1 VRALWGVGTVS
12 EYLWF
17 SQNHRD
23 MSVQFGD
30 DAGFDFEF
38 YCERCG
44 DTWRSG
50 YEPYGL
56 GRATGWLRRAGN
68 MASGVTS
75 NIGWDVASAADGL
88 AQTGW
93 HKARDA
99 AFQRAIT
106 KAGEHFHRCAR
117 SHHHVCDQC
126 WNADRGLCLDC
137 APDVQS
143 EVEEAR
149 AQGLVAAARSTAY
162 AVGEQQAQTVEVQAE
177 KQLVCP
183 QCNAETHG
191 AKFCPEC
198 GHKQGGPAVCRSCEQ
213 PVPAAAK
220 FCPECGAAA

>member
-1 VRALWGVGTVS
+1 VS

-23 MSVQFGD
+23 LSVQYGD

-50 YEPYGL
+50 YEKYGL

-68 MASGVTS
+68 MAGGVAG
-75 NIGWDVASAADGL
+75 NIGWDVASTAEGL
-88 AQTGW
+88 AQSGW

-99 AFQRAIT
+99 AFQKATT

-117 SHHHVCDQC
+117 CHHHVCDQC
-126 WNADRGLCLDC
+126 WATDRGLCRDC
-137 APDVQS
+137 APDVQA
-143 EVEEAR
+143 EVEQAR
-149 AQGLVAAARSTAY
+149 TSGLIDKARSNAY
-162 AVGEQQAQTVEVQAE
+162 AVGEQQAQTVEVATE
-177 KQLVCP
+177 KQLVCL
-183 QCNAETHG
+183 QCGKDTHG

-198 GHKQGGPAVCRSCEQ
+198 GAKQGGPATCTSCETTI
-213 PVPAAAK
+213 PTGAK
-220 FCPECGAAA
+220 FCPECGTPAG